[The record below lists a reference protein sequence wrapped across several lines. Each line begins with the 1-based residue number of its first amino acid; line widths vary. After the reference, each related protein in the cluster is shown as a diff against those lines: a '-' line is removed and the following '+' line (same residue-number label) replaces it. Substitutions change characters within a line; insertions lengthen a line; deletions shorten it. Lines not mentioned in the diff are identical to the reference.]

1 MTTGHAPYDDQ
12 PDLYSSMNARLVGD
26 PVAPRA
32 LNPSLPPE
40 IEEIVLHAIARDPA
54 DRYQSAAEMAAD
66 LVAPGQVRVTGR
78 AERLI
83 VPSLPSR
90 SWKIVWVVAIALLAP
105 VILFFLF
112 LLILRH

>member
-1 MTTGHAPYDDQ
+1 
-12 PDLYSSMNARLVGD
+12 
-26 PVAPRA
+26 
-32 LNPSLPPE
+32 
-40 IEEIVLHAIARDPA
+40 
-54 DRYQSAAEMAAD
+54 MAAD